1 MNWIAGLV
9 VLLLSL
15 FVGACTWFWR
25 RDLILCGELLAV
37 TSESGNRLLPLK
49 VDTSFQ
55 ELTGRSVRCSNAAT

>member
-1 MNWIAGLV
+1 MSCLCGLAGVNWIAGLV

-37 TSESGNRLLPLK
+37 TSESGSRPLPLM
-49 VDTSFQ
+49 VDR
-55 ELTGRSVRCSNAAT
+55 LTH